1 MLQYCCFL
9 HKIVCWLCMYHL
21 WAENF
26 YVHLICSHACS
37 TLDLLDC
44 VNRICWC
51 LCLFMQRTQ
60 LRWMT
65 CLRTTCGNNYNCVYC
80 NGILKRFSL
89 NDNLFENSSHETLV
103 EMCAAMS
110 MCIQTWI
117 SRFENTNMIL
127 KIALNRVL
135 LATTLRYIIKY
146 IRERNKTGFNQPKK
160 IFTTCFCHR
169 NTIYFKLRMHH
180 SWVDILILRIN
191 VSNHDFF
198 FVFKQNKRWNFVV
211 QMLWKSFL

>member
-1 MLQYCCFL
+1 M
-9 HKIVCWLCMYHL
+9 HV
-21 WAENF
+21 
-26 YVHLICSHACS
+26 VHLTYLTVSIEYV
-37 TLDLLDC
+37 D
-44 VNRICWC
+44 VYVC
-51 LCLFMQRTQ
+51 LCKEHN
-60 LRWMT
+60 WD
-65 CLRTTCGNNYNCVYC
+65 GWHVY
-80 NGILKRFSL
+80 GLLVATIIIVSIVSL

-110 MCIQTWI
+110 MYIQTWI

-146 IRERNKTGFNQPKK
+146 IRARNKTGFNQPKK

-198 FVFKQNKRWNFVV
+198 LFSKK
-211 QMLWKSFL
+211 